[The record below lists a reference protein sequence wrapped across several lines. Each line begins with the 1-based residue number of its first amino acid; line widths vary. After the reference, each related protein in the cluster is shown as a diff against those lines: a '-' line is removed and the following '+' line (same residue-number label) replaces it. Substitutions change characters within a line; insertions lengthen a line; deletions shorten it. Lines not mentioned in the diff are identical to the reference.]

1 MNHSNLWAPWRMAYL
16 NDLVRKETSLRGD
29 GVAGAGGPPP
39 GSFLEEY
46 WLHPGDDVLNHV
58 VYRNRNGFL
67 LLNRYPYAN
76 GHLLVALGD
85 SRPRLL
91 DYEPGQRAAFWRL
104 VDMATNLME
113 QALNP
118 QGINMGINQGEAAG
132 AGVPGHFHA
141 HLVPRWHG
149 DTNFMAVVGA
159 IRVIPDSLDQMAET
173 YRRIVSE
180 RQLSTD

>member
-16 NDLVRKETSLRGD
+16 NDLVRKETGLRGD
-29 GVAGAGGPPP
+29 GASGGPST

-46 WLHPGDDVLNHV
+46 WLHPEDDGVNHV
-58 VYRNRNGFL
+58 VYRNRHGFL

-85 SRPRLL
+85 ARPGLL
-91 DYEPGQRAAFWRL
+91 EYQPDQRAAFWRL
-104 VDMATNLME
+104 VDLATDLME
-113 QALNP
+113 QALHP

-149 DTNFMAVVGA
+149 DTNFMAVVAA

-173 YRRIVSE
+173 YRRTVSTG
-180 RQLSTD
+180 QLSTD